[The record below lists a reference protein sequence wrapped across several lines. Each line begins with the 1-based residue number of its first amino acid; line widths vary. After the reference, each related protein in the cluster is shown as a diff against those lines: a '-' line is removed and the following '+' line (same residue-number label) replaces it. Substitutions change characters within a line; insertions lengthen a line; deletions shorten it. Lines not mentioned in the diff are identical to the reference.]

1 MNTITC
7 PKCNFSIPLDDGSYA
22 HLLAQ
27 VRDDAFQNELNSR
40 HQLEHDKYESDLAA
54 ALEAE
59 RAQHIRELA
68 DVKSELEKTTEQAKT
83 AEERAKSEREL
94 AVAQEKEAHAHRI
107 AELEKEVASLQQTLD
122 SERAQA
128 STAQE
133 LAVVEK
139 TREIEK
145 ERDTLKAQIDRV
157 EAEHRAQLVE
167 SERAKEEI
175 IRLKDGE
182 IERLQ
187 DMKARLSTKMLG
199 ETLEQHCEIEFNKI
213 HAIAFPNAYFEKDN
227 EVVDGTK
234 GDYIFREN
242 DGDGVELLS
251 IMFEMKNEAD
261 TTATKH
267 KNEDFFKKLDQDRA
281 KKKCEYAILV
291 SLLESENEYYNQG
304 IVQVPNYEKMYVIRP
319 QFFVPIIG
327 LLRNMALRSLSDRR
341 ELELMRRHDVDVTN
355 FEEHLEAFKERFY
368 KNYDLSSRKFTEA
381 IESIDKVIEKLEKT
395 KKALLSSE
403 NNLRFANDKLQ
414 DLTIKKLTRGN
425 PTMKAKFDEARNT
438 D

>member
-7 PKCNFSIPLDDGSYA
+7 PKCNFSIPLDDDSYA

-27 VRDDAFQNELNSR
+27 VRDDAFQSELNSR
-40 HQLEHDKYESDLAA
+40 HQLQQEKYESDLAA

-59 RAQHIRELA
+59 RSKHTRELA
-68 DVKSELEKTTEQAKT
+68 DMKSELEK
-83 AEERAKSEREL
+83 AKSEREL
-94 AVAQEKEAHAHRI
+94 AIAQEKEVSAGRI
-107 AELEKEVASLQQTLD
+107 AELEKEVATLQTTLE
-122 SERAQA
+122 SERTQA

-145 ERDTLKAQIDRV
+145 ERDTLKAKIDRV
-157 EAEHRAQLVE
+157 EAEHKAQLVE

-213 HAIAFPNAYFEKDN
+213 HAIAFPNAQFGKDN
-227 EVVDGTK
+227 KVVDGTK

-267 KNEDFFKKLDQDRA
+267 KNEDFFKKLNQDRV

-291 SLLESENEYYNQG
+291 SLLELDNEYYNQG

-319 QFFVPIIG
+319 QFFVPLIG
-327 LLRNMALRSLSDRR
+327 LLRNMALRSMSDRR
-341 ELELMRRHDVDVTN
+341 DLELMRRHDVDVTN
-355 FEEHLEAFKERFY
+355 FEEHLEKFKEGFTR
-368 KNYDLSSRKFTEA
+368 NYDLSSRQFTNA
-381 IESIDKVIEKLEKT
+381 IDSIDKAIKHLEKT
-395 KKALLSSE
+395 KKDLLSSE
-403 NNLRFANDKLQ
+403 NNLRLANDKLQ
-414 DLTIKKLTRGN
+414 GLTIKKLTRGN
-425 PTMKAKFDEARNT
+425 PTMKAKFDEARNA